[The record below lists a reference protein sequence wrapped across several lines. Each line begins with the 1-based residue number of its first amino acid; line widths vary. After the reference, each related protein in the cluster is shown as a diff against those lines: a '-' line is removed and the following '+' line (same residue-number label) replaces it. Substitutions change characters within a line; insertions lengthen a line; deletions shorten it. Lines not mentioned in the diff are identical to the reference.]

1 MKTQELFDKYVKSE
15 EVKNHCLEVSTV
27 MRFLARE
34 LGENEE
40 EWASAGLLHDID
52 CDITPDISI
61 QGKKA
66 AEIAKENGYSEEVC
80 HAILSHNEENLGV
93 KRESKFDYLLS
104 AADNVSGLIYS
115 YGLMRKSLDGMDAAG
130 LKKKL
135 KNKAFAASV
144 RRDLIQDSEK
154 FIPLDKFLE
163 IAIKAMQSIKG
174 EIGF

>member
-1 MKTQELFDKYVKSE
+1 MNTKELFNKYVKSE
-15 EVKNHCLEVSTV
+15 EIKKHCLEVSAI
-27 MRFLARE
+27 MKFLAKE
-34 LGENEE
+34 LGEDGEK
-40 EWASAGLLHDID
+40 WADAGLMHDMD
-52 CDITPDISI
+52 CDITPEISV

-66 AEIAKENGYSEEVC
+66 AEIAKENGYSEDIC

-93 KRESKFDYLLS
+93 KREFKFDYMLS
-104 AADNVSGLIYS
+104 AADNVSGLIYA
-115 YGLMRKSLDGMDAAG
+115 YGLMRKSLDEMDVAG

-135 KNKAFAASV
+135 KDKGFAASV
-144 RRDLIQDSEK
+144 RRDLIQDAEK